1 MSCVHLRKLYQLCQQ
16 EGLKLAGP
24 DLIHIVCE
32 QCGEKE
38 VCPSLMYDQYEAL
51 EQRQQA
57 SEAGQ
62 AAAQTAAAQAVAA
75 QTVAAQTVAAQTVA
89 AQAVAAQS
97 PPSQQ
102 TSSL

>member
-57 SEAGQ
+57 SESGQ
-62 AAAQTAAAQAVAA
+62 SAAQTAAAQTAAARALTAQQAAG
-75 QTVAAQTVAAQTVA
+75 
-89 AQAVAAQS
+89 
-97 PPSQQ
+97 
-102 TSSL
+102 L

>member
-57 SEAGQ
+57 SESGQ
-62 AAAQTAAAQAVAA
+62 SAAQTVAAQAAAA

-89 AQAVAAQS
+89 AQS

>member
-57 SEAGQ
+57 SETGQ
-62 AAAQTAAAQAVAA
+62 AAAQTAAAQTAA
-75 QTVAAQTVAAQTVA
+75 ARALTAQQAAG
-89 AQAVAAQS
+89 
-97 PPSQQ
+97 
-102 TSSL
+102 L

>member
-57 SEAGQ
+57 SELGQ
-62 AAAQTAAAQAVAA
+62 SAAQTAAAQTAAARALTAQQAAG
-75 QTVAAQTVAAQTVA
+75 
-89 AQAVAAQS
+89 
-97 PPSQQ
+97 
-102 TSSL
+102 L

>member
-1 MSCVHLRKLYQLCQQ
+1 MSCVHLRKLFQLCQQ

-57 SEAGQ
+57 GESGQ
-62 AAAQTAAAQAVAA
+62 SAAQAVAA
-75 QTVAAQTVAAQTVA
+75 QAVAAQTVA

>member
-57 SEAGQ
+57 SESGQ
-62 AAAQTAAAQAVAA
+62 SAAQAVAA
-75 QTVAAQTVAAQTVA
+75 QTVAAQTVAAQ
-89 AQAVAAQS
+89 S

>member
-75 QTVAAQTVAAQTVA
+75 QTVAAQAVA

>member
-62 AAAQTAAAQAVAA
+62 AAAQTAAAQIA
-75 QTVAAQTVAAQTVA
+75 A
-89 AQAVAAQS
+89 AQA
-97 PPSQQ
+97 PSTQQ